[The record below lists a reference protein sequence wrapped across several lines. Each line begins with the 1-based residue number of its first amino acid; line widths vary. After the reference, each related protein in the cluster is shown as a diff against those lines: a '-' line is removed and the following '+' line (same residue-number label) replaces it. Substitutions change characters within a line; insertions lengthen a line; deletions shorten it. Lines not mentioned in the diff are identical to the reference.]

1 MGKLELV
8 CIILYNI
15 LDQKNIK
22 NTIMKMGKY
31 KKEINDINRL
41 SLKRKYT

>member
-15 LDQKNIK
+15 LDQKIIK
-22 NTIMKMGKY
+22 KYDNENGK
-31 KKEINDINRL
+31 I
-41 SLKRKYT
+41 